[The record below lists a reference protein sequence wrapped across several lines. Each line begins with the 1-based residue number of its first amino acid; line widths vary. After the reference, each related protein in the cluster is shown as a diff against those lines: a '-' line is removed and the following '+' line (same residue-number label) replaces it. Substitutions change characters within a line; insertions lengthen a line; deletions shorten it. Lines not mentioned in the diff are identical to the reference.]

1 MSKFRWVNDEIKI
14 DFPVS
19 KAMKN
24 TMEEAEQYDLENNIS
39 EYNAV
44 QDMIELMGKEGYVT
58 GIYTKE
64 QWDRLCK
71 RYPYV

>member
-1 MSKFRWVNDEIKI
+1 MNESVVI
-14 DFPVS
+14 DFSVS

-44 QDMIELMGKEGYVT
+44 SEMTELFGKEGFVT
-58 GIYTKE
+58 GLYTKE
-64 QWDRLCK
+64 QWERLCA
-71 RYPYV
+71 RYPYI

>member
-1 MSKFRWVNDEIKI
+1 MNESVVI

-44 QDMIELMGKEGYVT
+44 SEMIELFGKEGFVT
-58 GIYTKE
+58 GLYTKE
-64 QWDRLCK
+64 QWERLCA
-71 RYPYV
+71 RYPYI